1 MTIRMIAEELYR
13 LIKNVE
19 ELERALRNAPL
30 EKRAEI
36 EDRLRKARAERNRLQ
51 AILENKK
58 KG

>member
-19 ELERALRNAPL
+19 ELEKALRKAPS
-30 EKRAEI
+30 EKRAKI
-36 EDRLRKARAERNRLQ
+36 QDRLRKATADRNRLR

-58 KG
+58 RE